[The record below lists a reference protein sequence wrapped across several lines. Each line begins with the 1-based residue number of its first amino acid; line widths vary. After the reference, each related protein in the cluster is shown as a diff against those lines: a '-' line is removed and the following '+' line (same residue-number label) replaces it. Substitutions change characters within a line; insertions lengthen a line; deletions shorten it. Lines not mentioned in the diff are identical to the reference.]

1 MPQSNNF
8 ADDEMIEIKDWS
20 NFAKKNKSFN
30 LLENLELNIKAR
42 YKHIKQNNKTP
53 VLIPAMVSLKTSDH
67 ETD

>member
-42 YKHIKQNNKTP
+42 YKHIK
-53 VLIPAMVSLKTSDH
+53 
-67 ETD
+67 